1 MINSYTKMVMMMMM
15 ILLLLVVTFLGREQN
30 PSGKRFFFRGTF
42 RKLRWT
48 RWLSIWHVRDLVEG
62 GGQYEMGPRPIV
74 INGDITNPY
83 RWPKINGFPSDY
95 YFHLY
100 KWSYGT
106 PL

>member
-1 MINSYTKMVMMMMM
+1 MINSYIKIVMMMMMMM
-15 ILLLLVVTFLGREQN
+15 ILLLLVVIVF
-30 PSGKRFFFRGTF
+30 GKGTKPQPKQQAVFFRGTF

-62 GGQYEMGPRPIV
+62 GGRYEMGPGPIV

-83 RWPKINGFPSDY
+83 KWPKD
-95 YFHLY
+95 
-100 KWSYGT
+100 KWVSLGLFFS